1 MHRSWDVPFL
11 LFTGMVS
18 VSGYKEQEDES
29 GTNVRV
35 KNNNKGN
42 VLF

>member
-1 MHRSWDVPFL
+1 
-11 LFTGMVS
+11 MVS

-35 KNNNKGN
+35 KNKIKGN